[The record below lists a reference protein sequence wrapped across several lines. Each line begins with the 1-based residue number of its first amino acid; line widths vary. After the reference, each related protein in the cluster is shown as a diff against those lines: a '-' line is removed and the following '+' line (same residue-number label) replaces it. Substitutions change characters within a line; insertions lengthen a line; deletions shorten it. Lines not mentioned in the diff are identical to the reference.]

1 VGRLW
6 LTVIAFAAG
15 CGGSDSKPDAPVADV
30 GPDVSMNCKPIGA
43 QGQFTRRAGNPR
55 MIAGAS
61 FSDGKLD
68 TSMSDPDVRWDAAS
82 SRYHVY
88 YMASHAMMFN
98 GADQVQVIRHAS
110 SPDRMT
116 WTVDDAPVFTA
127 ASGDT
132 AAWDHTHAE
141 TPTVI
146 FNPAA
151 PADRR
156 YLLMYSGSAGVFPYP
171 GYTFQ
176 NYGIGAAFSADG
188 VNFTRV
194 PAAMS
199 PHGKAGLVLT
209 GKQAYPAST
218 NGIVADPELALVNG
232 VYHLWFSSFACT
244 GASCET
250 VTDFGIGHAT
260 SIDGI
265 AWTVTD
271 APIRSLL
278 RASAD
283 TKTGGQ
289 QPSVVYDAEH
299 CRYEMWL
306 TSDVGNENDAQ
317 PIEFNNMMGVYKA
330 ESMDGLTWSL
340 NYQRPRDL
348 AWSATEA
355 GEHLGLLTG
364 ADVAQNSSGRLM
376 LYVGFDDQNVPNGFF
391 LPDRTPMGFRPGV
404 MTLQVATRDL
414 P

>member
-1 VGRLW
+1 
-6 LTVIAFAAG
+6 
-15 CGGSDSKPDAPVADV
+15 ADRV
-30 GPDVSMNCKPIGA
+30 
-43 QGQFTRRAGNPR
+43 
-55 MIAGAS
+55 
-61 FSDGKLD
+61 
-68 TSMSDPDVRWDAAS
+68 
-82 SRYHVY
+82 
-88 YMASHAMMFN
+88 
-98 GADQVQVIRHAS
+98 
-110 SPDRMT
+110 T
-116 WTVDDAPVFTA
+116 WTVDDAPVFTVA
-127 ASGDT
+127 TDPG
-132 AAWDHTHAE
+132 AWDRTHAE

-146 FNPAA
+146 YNPDA

-188 VNFTRV
+188 KTFTRIS
-194 PAAMS
+194 AAQS

-218 NGIVADPELALVNG
+218 SGIVADPELALVNG

-244 GASCET
+244 GAMCQT

-260 SIDGI
+260 STDGVT
-265 AWTVTD
+265 WTVLE
-271 APIRSLL
+271 APVRSLL

-289 QPSVVYDAEH
+289 QPSVVYDADH
-299 CRYEMWL
+299 CRYELWL

-330 ESMDGLTWSL
+330 ESTDGVSWSI
-340 NYQRPRDL
+340 NYTRARDL
-348 AWSATEA
+348 QWSQTEA

-364 ADVAQNSSGRLM
+364 ADVAQNSTGRLM
-376 LYVGFDDQNVPNGFF
+376 LYVGFDDQNVPSGFF
-391 LPDRTPMGFRPGV
+391 LPDRTAMGYRSGV